1 MPAAFIPVTQRRA
14 DSLASSRPCDS
25 WQPRPHSSPAR
36 RRSGTLKAAGSSPAR
51 LAGVLR
57 VCSVRARLDGHHLE
71 PGDRGMAA
79 GVWQPAPRERRNGPL
94 APPRARARQGSATC
108 CSTPQ
113 WPAPAQPSRPASS
126 RAQARTIPA
135 LTRFV
140 RLAVRSPER
149 YLRCRTAAV
158 PPLVRWRFNCAWVQL
173 AWAMNVPAL
182 HSCMLVKVARYD
194 ADA

>member
-126 RAQARTIPA
+126 RAQATIPA

-140 RLAVRSPER
+140 SRTLARTIPA
-149 YLRCRTAAV
+149 LPDGCRAASR
-158 PPLVRWRFNCAWVQL
+158 PMAVQL
-173 AWAMNVPAL
+173 RLGSTAPG
-182 HSCMLVKVARYD
+182 R
-194 ADA
+194 